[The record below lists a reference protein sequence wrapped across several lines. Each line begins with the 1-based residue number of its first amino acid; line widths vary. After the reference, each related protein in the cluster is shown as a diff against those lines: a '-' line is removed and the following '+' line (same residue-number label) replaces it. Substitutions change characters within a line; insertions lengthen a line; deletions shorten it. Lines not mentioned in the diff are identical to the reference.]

1 MQPIHF
7 LVLALVTALI
17 YSLFRIG
24 VKAVT
29 RDRLYQFAEGKAA
42 GRIEGRIE
50 GRAERGS
57 EHNALQM
64 ADLHTLLE
72 ISNTLHVAHKTWR
85 AIPHTEKYR
94 AQATQHLNDLNKIAK
109 RIRDRGEDGS
119 GTAEQEKAA

>member
-7 LVLALVTALI
+7 FVLALVTALI

-29 RDRLYQFAEGKAA
+29 KDRLYQFAQGKAA
-42 GRIEGRIE
+42 GRIEGR
-50 GRAERGS
+50 AERVS

-109 RIRDRGEDGS
+109 RIRDQGEDGS

>member
-29 RDRLYQFAEGKAA
+29 KDRLYQFAEGKAA
-42 GRIEGRIE
+42 GRIEGR
-50 GRAERGS
+50 AERVS

-109 RIRDRGEDGS
+109 RIRDQGEDGS

>member
-7 LVLALVTALI
+7 LVLALATALI

-24 VKAVT
+24 VKAIT
-29 RDRLYQFAEGKAA
+29 KYRLYQFAEGKAA
-42 GRIEGRIE
+42 GRIEGR
-50 GRAERGS
+50 AERVS

-109 RIRDRGEDGS
+109 RIRDQGEDGS